1 MSRKWYWIFLSLLV
15 SGCAGMPSAM
25 ALSPSMATAA
35 RVPTVVS
42 TATPVYAATIQAVE
56 TSQGAAM
63 ATSEAAMLELAAMT
77 AQKEAVDLQYA
88 QLTAGASLLTAQ
100 ADQWTA
106 TAAPSAVPGTQ
117 TAAAIDRGIAIGM
130 STQVS
135 AAFTA
140 TFQAPTQL
148 VAMDRA
154 QDEVEQAPL
163 NFIVRILMFV
173 MMSFFFMTLGVFTL
187 GEHHRR
193 RTMMSAPAIEP
204 ARDPVQIVSYGEPE
218 PTESVVTV
226 HREPGGAFPSMEK
239 FVVPCTPEQL
249 SNFVKG
255 VLSEGVG
262 FAYDYWTRRQL
273 NEEKAPFT
281 RDEYSLFRNWMQTNR
296 LVLSTSN
303 GSLML
308 SPDGERL
315 FIEFMNS
322 MQLPEVYRF
331 ATPPEPNHA

>member
-1 MSRKWYWIFLSLLV
+1 MMMKWKWIIFGLLV
-15 SGCAGMPSAM
+15 SGCGSSPSAM
-25 ALSPSMATAA
+25 AMSPAMAATSQ
-35 RVPTVVS
+35 RIPTVFV
-42 TATPVYAATIQAVE
+42 TATPEYAATIQAVE
-56 TSQGAAM
+56 TAQGAAI
-63 ATSEAAMLELAAMT
+63 ATSDAAMLELVAMT

-88 QLTAGASLLTAQ
+88 QLTADASMLTAQ

-106 TAAPSAVPGTQ
+106 TAAPYAVPGTQ
-117 TAAAIDRGIAIGM
+117 TAAAIDRGIAIAM

-163 NFIVRILMFV
+163 NFMVRILMFV
-173 MMSFFFMTLGVFTL
+173 MMSFFFMALGVFTL
-187 GEHHRR
+187 GENYRR
-193 RTMMSAPAIEP
+193 RNTPAAAVERE
-204 ARDPVQIVSYGEPE
+204 AVKIVSYGETE
-218 PTESVVTV
+218 TSGGESVVTV
-226 HREPGGAFPSMEK
+226 QRETTGAFPSMEK
-239 FVVPCTPEQL
+239 YVVPCTPDQL
-249 SNFVKG
+249 AFFVKG

-262 FAYDYWTRRQL
+262 FAYDYWTKRQL

-281 RDEYSLFRNWMQTNR
+281 RDEYSLFRNWMQRNK
-296 LVLSTSN
+296 LVLSTQN

-308 SPDGERL
+308 SPDGEQL

>member
-1 MSRKWYWIFLSLLV
+1 MRWYWMILSILL
-15 SGCAGMPSAM
+15 SGCVGMPSAM
-25 ALSPSMATAA
+25 ALSPSMTTAQRA
-35 RVPTVVS
+35 PTVVS
-42 TATPVYAATIQAVE
+42 TATPVYAMTIQAVE
-56 TSQGAAM
+56 TSQGAAE

-163 NFIVRILMFV
+163 NFIVRMF
-173 MMSFFFMTLGVFTL
+173 MFLAMAFFFMAVGVFTL
-187 GEHHRR
+187 QENSRR
-193 RTMMSAPAIEP
+193 RVTPAPL
-204 ARDPVQIVSYGEPE
+204 PVVEAVKIQDYVEPE
-218 PTESVVTV
+218 PSESVVTV
-226 HREPGGAFPSMEK
+226 QRDAGGAFPSMEK

-249 SNFVKG
+249 ENFVKG
-255 VLSEGVG
+255 ILSDGAS
-262 FAYDYWTRRQL
+262 FAYDYWTRRQA

-281 RDEYSLFRNWMQTNR
+281 RDEYTLFRNWMQTNR

-303 GSLML
+303 GSLAL
-308 SPDGERL
+308 SPAGESL
-315 FIEFMNS
+315 FIEFLNS
-322 MQLPEVYRF
+322 MTLPEVFRF
-331 ATPPEPNHA
+331 ATPPELNHA

>member
-1 MSRKWYWIFLSLLV
+1 MSMMKWKWVLLSLLV
-15 SGCAGMPSAM
+15 SGCSAMPSAM
-25 ALSPSMATAA
+25 AMSPSVAATAQ
-35 RVPTVVS
+35 RSPTVVA

-56 TSQGAAM
+56 TAQWSAI
-63 ATSEAAMLELAAMT
+63 ATSDAAMLELAAMT

-88 QLTAGASLLTAQ
+88 QLTASASLLTAQ

-117 TAAAIDRGIAIGM
+117 TAAAIDRGIAIAM

-140 TFQAPTQL
+140 TYQAPTQL

-193 RTMMSAPAIEP
+193 KSMPAFVNEPVCDPVKNMDYVEP
-204 ARDPVQIVSYGEPE
+204 APGEDE
-218 PTESVVTV
+218 TVVTV
-226 HREPGGAFPSMEK
+226 NRDMTSSFPSMER

-255 VLSEGVG
+255 ILSDGVG

-281 RDEYSLFRNWMQTNR
+281 RDEYSLLRNWMQTNR

-308 SPDGERL
+308 SPDGEQL

-322 MQLPEVYRF
+322 MRLPEIYRF
-331 ATPPEPNHA
+331 ATPPA